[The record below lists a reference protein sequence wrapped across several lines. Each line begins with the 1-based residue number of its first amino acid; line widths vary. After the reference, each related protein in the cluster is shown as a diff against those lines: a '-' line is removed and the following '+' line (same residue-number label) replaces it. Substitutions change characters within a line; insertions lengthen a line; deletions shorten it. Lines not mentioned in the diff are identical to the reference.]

1 MSPSSRPSIRP
12 PLRPSEALHLK
23 AEFRGAGLEQSVT
36 WLPIPIRSKSTL
48 WGLLTWVWSNSGTNG
63 YQSGNLKI
71 NPTEEA
77 SKTSWKVETSRGDRG
92 QWDDFWWPHGSHE
105 EFSNCQECHQV
116 LYHVVLNGD
125 RMECSAYNSS
135 SVFRKEVCVCVCVC
149 RGECL
154 VMSAL
159 HWEFDVGTL
168 HALMFS
174 EANASKKW
182 LISTSYQ

>member
-1 MSPSSRPSIRP
+1 M
-12 PLRPSEALHLK
+12 
-23 AEFRGAGLEQSVT
+23 
-36 WLPIPIRSKSTL
+36 
-48 WGLLTWVWSNSGTNG
+48 
-63 YQSGNLKI
+63 
-71 NPTEEA
+71 
-77 SKTSWKVETSRGDRG
+77 ETSRGDRG
-92 QWDDFWWPHGSHE
+92 QWDDFYWPHGSHE

-125 RMECSAYNSS
+125 RMERSEYNSS

-149 RGECL
+149 VCACVCRGECL
-154 VMSAL
+154 MMSAL

-182 LISTSYQ
+182 LISTSYQQIVDGRFYMQFYLSIRVFLLSHYVKFCIAKPQS